1 MVYGGQKMK
10 IKTIPIM
17 MIVAVGV
24 CSAFWIIN
32 SVNKIIEKEDNSLSA
47 ECLMDIVPAAETTPL
62 ETEPEIAEAEVTVS
76 ITMIKYQEGLF
87 TNQQEASIMMK

>member
-47 ECLMDIVPAAETTPL
+47 ESLMDIVPASETTPL
-62 ETEPEIAEAEVTVS
+62 ETEPKIAEAEVRVLKKAAEPEKATKDD
-76 ITMIKYQEGLF
+76 IFY
-87 TNQQEASIMMK
+87 MMLL